1 MKKKLV
7 MNISYSYFVAAHR
20 TKSHVEKKDVLGRKH
35 SSLHPVLALQHLQ
48 RQALTGI
55 GQGGFW

>member
-1 MKKKLV
+1 

-35 SSLHPVLALQHLQ
+35 SSLHPVLAPHHLQ
-48 RQALTGI
+48 RQALTRI

>member
-1 MKKKLV
+1 
-7 MNISYSYFVAAHR
+7 MNISYSYFFAAHR